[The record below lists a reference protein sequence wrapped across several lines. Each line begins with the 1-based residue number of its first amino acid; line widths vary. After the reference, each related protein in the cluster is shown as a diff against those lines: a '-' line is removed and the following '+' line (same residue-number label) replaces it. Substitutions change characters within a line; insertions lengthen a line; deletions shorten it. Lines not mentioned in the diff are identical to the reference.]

1 MVYEIDAICVGS
13 VLWDVIGRT
22 DKPIS
27 RGDDV
32 GGYIKRIPGGVAF
45 NIAQNLINLELN
57 PCLLGFLGN
66 DSEGDELFSYCQNEG
81 INADYIYR
89 SDNLRTDNYVAIE
102 DHDGVVAAIADAH
115 SLEAVGYEILKPLK
129 NEHFNGQIKSSK
141 VPLIVDGNLKPAL
154 LKHLSSDH
162 FYEKFDV
169 KVVPASPGKASR
181 LAPFLNKEK
190 FTLYLNLVE
199 AQNLCGIQFSDT
211 AIAANELI
219 SHGVGKV
226 IITNGQDKV
235 SMASS
240 SSGVLSVK
248 PPRIKVKRLT
258 GAGDAFLAAHLKA
271 EMLNYDPEQCLEFA
285 VEKSAKYISE

>member
-89 SDNLRTDNYVAIE
+89 SDNFRTDNYVAIE
-102 DHDGVVAAIADAH
+102 DHGGVVAAIADAH

-129 NEHFNGQIKSSK
+129 NEHFNGHIKSSK

-219 SHGVGKV
+219 SHGVG
-226 IITNGQDKV
+226 
-235 SMASS
+235 
-240 SSGVLSVK
+240 
-248 PPRIKVKRLT
+248 
-258 GAGDAFLAAHLKA
+258 
-271 EMLNYDPEQCLEFA
+271 
-285 VEKSAKYISE
+285 

>member
-1 MVYEIDAICVGS
+1 M
-13 VLWDVIGRT
+13 
-22 DKPIS
+22 
-27 RGDDV
+27 
-32 GGYIKRIPGGVAF
+32 
-45 NIAQNLINLELN
+45 
-57 PCLLGFLGN
+57 
-66 DSEGDELFSYCQNEG
+66 
-81 INADYIYR
+81 
-89 SDNLRTDNYVAIE
+89 
-102 DHDGVVAAIADAH
+102 
-115 SLEAVGYEILKPLK
+115 EAVGYEILKPLK
-129 NEHFNGQIKSSK
+129 NEHFNGHIKSSK

-258 GAGDAFLAAHLKA
+258 GAGDAFLAAHIKA